1 MKIVADSNYFVALAS
16 INDNLYSTA
25 FNLAK
30 LIKDRGDKIYINK
43 YIFLEIVTIISQKVS
58 RDISIKVGRDLLENT
73 GEIEVLDI
81 DSIMFQKTWDIFQRV
96 KDKNISF
103 VDCSL
108 IVLKNEIVADAILTF
123 DVTDFTKLRKSYK
136 FQYYK

>member
-1 MKIVADSNYFVALAS
+1 MKIVADSNYFVALAA

-58 RDISIKVGRDLLENT
+58 IDISIKVGRDLLENT

>member
-30 LIKDRGDKIYINK
+30 LIKDREDKIYINK
-43 YIFLEIVTIISQKVS
+43 YIFLEIVTIISQKIS

-81 DSIMFQKTWDIFQRV
+81 DSIMFQKTWDIIQKV

-108 IVLKNEIVADAILTF
+108 IVLKNEIATDTILTF
-123 DVTDFTKLRKSYK
+123 DVTGFTKLRKFYK

>member
-43 YIFLEIVTIISQKVS
+43 YIFLEIVTIISHKVS

-81 DSIMFQKTWDIFQRV
+81 DSIMF
-96 KDKNISF
+96 
-103 VDCSL
+103 
-108 IVLKNEIVADAILTF
+108 
-123 DVTDFTKLRKSYK
+123 
-136 FQYYK
+136 